1 MWDLQRAGLQELP
14 AQGVAGGWWL
24 WDGAST
30 GAAQRRHRPHV
41 LERLRVGIRHRAH
54 GDAQARRRRHPP
66 LLRVGP
72 SLLGTV
78 LMRISYE
85 WLGDVVELGDVPPK
99 DAADVLT
106 RLGIEVE
113 SLTLVDLSNILI
125 G

>member
-30 GAAQRRHRPHV
+30 GAAQRRHRSHP

-66 LLRVGP
+66 LLRIRP
-72 SLLGTV
+72 ALPGTV
-78 LMRISYE
+78 LMRLSYE
-85 WLGDVVELGDVPPK
+85 WLGDFVELSDVAPK
-99 DAADVLT
+99 EAADLLT
-106 RLGIEVE
+106 RLGTEVE
-113 SLTLVDLSNILI
+113 SLTLVDVS
-125 G
+125 

>member
-66 LLRVGP
+66 VLRIRP
-72 SLLGTV
+72 ALLGAV
-78 LMRISYE
+78 LASEGAI
-85 WLGDVVELGDVPPK
+85 ELS
-99 DAADVLT
+99 T
-106 RLGIEVE
+106 
-113 SLTLVDLSNILI
+113 I
-125 G
+125 GAGANALEALHDNRGRGTG